1 MRVLFSRMP
10 GAGVLPALILFVL
23 SCQTV
28 TAPVLP
34 RPEPKIPPL
43 FSLFRHL
50 ETRQSNF
57 RDVKTFARTKIFGQ
71 RLNQSF
77 RQALIIRGDDAIRID
92 TFNLFRQSLGVLISE
107 GGRIFMYD
115 PEKKRIIREPEVWDV
130 MRLLIGSSIDFREYI
145 RVFSGG
151 IPRLTHLEPTA
162 VRLNPDKTVY
172 HLETT
177 DTGTDERVDIEID
190 AYTLLPKTVTRMR
203 GVRELSRVRWDD
215 YRKVG
220 PWDFAHR
227 IIIELRNRG
236 ETVTIKY
243 SDPVIN
249 QGLGPNVF
257 HFAPASME

>member
-1 MRVLFSRMP
+1 MRMLFSRLP
-10 GAGVLPALILFVL
+10 GAGVLLAVILFTL

-28 TAPVLP
+28 GAPVLP
-34 RPEPKIPPL
+34 RPEPKILPL
-43 FSLFRHL
+43 FPLFQHL

-57 RDVKTFARTKIFGQ
+57 RDVKTFARTKISGQ

-77 RQALIIRGDDAIRID
+77 RQALIVRGDDAIRID
-92 TFNLFRQSLGVLISE
+92 TFNLFRQSLGVLISK
-107 GGRIFMYD
+107 GGQTFMYD
-115 PEKKRIIREPEVWDV
+115 PEKNRIIREPEVWNM
-130 MRLLIGSSIDFREYI
+130 MRLIIGSSIDFREYI

-162 VRLNPDKTVY
+162 VRLSPDKTSY

-177 DTGTDERVDIEID
+177 DTGTGERVDIEID
-190 AYTLLPKTVTRMR
+190 AYTLLQKTVTRMR
-203 GVRELSRVRWDD
+203 GGRELYRVRWDD

-220 PWDFAHR
+220 SWDFAHR
-227 IIIELRNRG
+227 IVIKLRNQD

-249 QGLGPNVF
+249 QGLGPDVF

>member
-1 MRVLFSRMP
+1 MRMLFPHWP
-10 GAGVLPALILFVL
+10 GAGFLPALILFTL

-28 TAPVLP
+28 DAPVLP
-34 RPEPKIPPL
+34 RPEPKILPL
-43 FSLFRHL
+43 FSLFQHL

-57 RDVKTFARTKIFGQ
+57 RDVKTFARTKISGQ

-77 RQALIIRGDDAIRID
+77 RQALIVRGDDAIRID

-107 GGRIFMYD
+107 GGRTFMYD
-115 PEKKRIIREPEVWDV
+115 PEKNRIIREPEVWNM
-130 MRLLIGSSIDFREYI
+130 MRLIMGSSIDFREYI

-151 IPRLTHLEPTA
+151 IPRLPYLEPTA
-162 VRLNPDKTVY
+162 VRLNPDKTFY

-177 DTGTDERVDIEID
+177 DTETGERVDIEID
-190 AYTLLPKTVTRMR
+190 AYTLLPKMVTRMR
-203 GVRELSRVRWDD
+203 GGRELHRVRWDD

-227 IIIELRNRG
+227 IVIELRNQD
-236 ETVTIKY
+236 ETVTVKY

-257 HFAPASME
+257 RFAPASME

>member
-1 MRVLFSRMP
+1 MLLPRLP
-10 GAGVLPALILFVL
+10 GAGCLLALILFTL
-23 SCQTV
+23 SCQSV
-28 TAPVLP
+28 GAPVFP
-34 RPEPKIPPL
+34 RPEPKILPL
-43 FSLFRHL
+43 FSLFQHL

-57 RDVKTFARTKIFGQ
+57 KDIKTFARTKIFGK

-77 RQALIIRGDDAIRID
+77 RQALIARGGDAIRID
-92 TFNLFRQSLGVLISE
+92 TFNLFHQSLGVLISE
-107 GGRIFMYD
+107 GGRTFMYD
-115 PEKKRIIREPEVWDV
+115 PEKNRIIREPEVWNV
-130 MRLLIGSSIDFREYI
+130 MRLIMASSIDFREYI

-162 VRLNPDKTVY
+162 VRLNLDKTFY

-177 DTGTDERVDIEID
+177 DIGTGERVDIEID

-203 GVRELSRVRWDD
+203 GVRELYRVRWDD

-227 IIIELRNRG
+227 IVIELRNLG

-249 QGLGPNVF
+249 QGLGPDVF

>member
-1 MRVLFSRMP
+1 MRMLFPRWP
-10 GAGVLPALILFVL
+10 GAGFLPALILFTL

-28 TAPVLP
+28 DAPVLP
-34 RPEPKIPPL
+34 RPEPKILPL
-43 FSLFRHL
+43 FSLFQHL

-57 RDVKTFARTKIFGQ
+57 RDVKTFARTKISGQ

-77 RQALIIRGDDAIRID
+77 RQALIVRGDDAIRID

-107 GGRIFMYD
+107 GGRTFMYD
-115 PEKKRIIREPEVWDV
+115 PEKNRIIREPEVWNM
-130 MRLLIGSSIDFREYI
+130 MRLIMGASIDFREYI

-162 VRLNPDKTVY
+162 VRLNPDKTFY
-172 HLETT
+172 HLETA
-177 DTGTDERVDIEID
+177 DTGTGERVDIKID
-190 AYTLLPKTVTRMR
+190 TYTLLPKTVTRMR
-203 GVRELSRVRWDD
+203 GARELYRVRWDD

-227 IIIELRNRG
+227 IVIELRNRG
-236 ETVTIKY
+236 ETVTIQY

-249 QGLGPNVF
+249 QGLGSDVF
-257 HFAPASME
+257 RFAPASTE

>member
-1 MRVLFSRMP
+1 MRMLFLRLS
-10 GAGVLPALILFVL
+10 GAGVLLALILFTL
-23 SCQTV
+23 SCQTMG
-28 TAPVLP
+28 APVLP

-43 FSLFRHL
+43 FSLFQHL

-57 RDVKTFARTKIFGQ
+57 RDVKTFARTKISGQ

-77 RQALIIRGDDAIRID
+77 RQALLVRGDDAIRID

-107 GGRIFMYD
+107 GGRTFMYD
-115 PEKKRIIREPEVWDV
+115 PEKNRIIREPEVWNM
-130 MRLLIGSSIDFREYI
+130 MRLIMGSSIDFREYI

-151 IPRLTHLEPTA
+151 IPRLTHLAPTA
-162 VRLNPDKTVY
+162 VRLNPDKTFY

-177 DTGTDERVDIEID
+177 DTGTGEQVDIEID
-190 AYTLLPKTVTRMR
+190 AYTLLPKTVTRMK
-203 GVRELSRVRWDD
+203 GVRELYRVHWDD

-227 IIIELRNRG
+227 IVIELRNRD

-249 QGLGPNVF
+249 QGLGSNVF
-257 HFAPASME
+257 RFVPSSME

>member
-1 MRVLFSRMP
+1 MLFPRLP
-10 GAGVLPALILFVL
+10 GMGFLPALILFTL
-23 SCQTV
+23 SCQTMG
-28 TAPVLP
+28 APVLP
-34 RPEPKIPPL
+34 RPEPKIPEL
-43 FSLFRHL
+43 FSLFQHL

-57 RDVKTFARTKIFGQ
+57 KDVKTFARTKISGQ

-77 RQALIIRGDDAIRID
+77 RQALIVRGDDAIRID
-92 TFNLFRQSLGVLISE
+92 TFNLFRQSLGVLISK
-107 GGRIFMYD
+107 GGRTFMYD
-115 PEKKRIIREPEVWDV
+115 PEKNRIIREPEVWDM
-130 MRLLIGSSIDFREYI
+130 MRLITGSSIDFREYI

-151 IPRLTHLEPTA
+151 IPRLTHLKPTA
-162 VRLNPDKTVY
+162 VRLNLGKTFY
-172 HLETT
+172 YLETA
-177 DTGTDERVDIEID
+177 DIGTGERVDIEID

-203 GVRELSRVRWDD
+203 GARELYRVRWGD

-227 IIIELRNRG
+227 IVIELRNRG

-249 QGLGPNVF
+249 QGLGPDVF